1 MESIPGKVLAK
12 KSPFPYLVTR
22 MVFLFKFV
30 YSFLDS
36 SPKRV
41 KKAASVAVPK
51 KRKLAPVE
59 HESDDEEED
68 DDEENQDDQEEDE
81 GSSSDEEAAGSSKQ
95 TTKAASKKKRSQ
107 ESDDDEAEFE
117 TPSRP
122 TRATLKKA
130 PKRAGKKLP
139 LKVIKRDYA
148 PEEKDSENIFYYD
161 AAVGGGFN
169 LRLSHWLRNDK
180 FYIHLRK
187 SSTSGA
193 NIPIEYLPAI
203 KKALSDVE
211 SLIDSSLIAKSIENN
226 KK

>member
-1 MESIPGKVLAK
+1 MNLFFKTSHFSYFITWMG
-12 KSPFPYLVTR
+12 
-22 MVFLFKFV
+22 FLFKFI

-36 SPKRV
+36 SPKPV
-41 KKAASVAVPK
+41 KKGVSVAVPK
-51 KRKLAPVE
+51 KRKLAPVDD
-59 HESDDEEED
+59 ESDDDEEED
-68 DDEENQDDQEEDE
+68 EEETQDDQEEEE
-81 GSSSDEEAAGSSKQ
+81 GSSSDEEVAGLSKQ
-95 TTKAASKKKRSQ
+95 TTKSAGKKKRSQ

-122 TRATLKKA
+122 TRATLKKT